1 MSDSPFKLLLL
12 VLLLSI
18 FEIGLAVAI
27 FFMPHPMIDIGGLVQ
42 NQLSNAGMTYPVT
55 ALLMNFRGYDTLLC
69 ITAPLFAFIGIWVVY
84 PVENASCN
92 SPFIKKGGTEP
103 LSRWILLLL
112 VLTVGYI
119 LWVGAL
125 MPESPFQVGAILAS
139 LSTLSFFRM
148 FKDKMPPNLPFSK
161 S

>member
-1 MSDSPFKLLLL
+1 MSNSPFKLLLL

-18 FEIGLAVAI
+18 FELGLAVAVL
-27 FFMPHPMIDIGGLVQ
+27 FMPHPAIDIGGLVQ
-42 NQLSNAGMTYPVT
+42 TQLSEANMTYPVT
-55 ALLMNFRGYDTLLC
+55 ALLINFRGYDTLLC
-69 ITAPLFAFIGIWVVY
+69 ITVPLFAFIGIRIVY
-84 PVENASCN
+84 PVENASYN
-92 SPFIKKGGTEP
+92 PPLIKTGGKEP

-125 MPESPFQVGAILAS
+125 MPQSPFQIGAVLAS
-139 LSTLSFFRM
+139 LGILSFFRR